1 MEKSENTQVYEVGYH
16 IASSVSEENV
26 GAEVAGIKKILGKVE
41 IISEENPKLIDLA
54 YTIAK
59 PIGGLRRKFDKA
71 YFGWIKF
78 SLPADE
84 IVEIKKKLDAV
95 ENVIRFLLVKTVAEN
110 TLCGIKLIAEEN
122 SKKKTYTKKEEKVS
136 EKTPASVEEI
146 DKSIEEL
153 IKE

>member
-1 MEKSENTQVYEVGYH
+1 MEKTENTQVYEVGYH

-26 GAEVAGIKKILGKVE
+26 AAEVAGIKKILGKVE

-78 SLPADE
+78 SLPTDE
-84 IVEIKKKLDAV
+84 IVELKKKLDGV
-95 ENVIRFLLVKTVAEN
+95 DNIIRFLLVKTVAEN
-110 TLCGIKLIAEEN
+110 TLCGAKLIAEEI
-122 SKKKTYTKKEEKVS
+122 SKKKTYTKKEEKVV
-136 EKTPASVEEI
+136 EKTAATIEEI
-146 DKSIEEL
+146 DKTIDDL